1 MKASGHK
8 VRRPSRRSAGGANV
22 QCTLCTVQV
31 QQNVRLF
38 NVQQQQECSAAAGE
52 TNGNPCCS
60 LPTLHSLH
68 THPPAYLHN
77 PKTHTGVS
85 LMGSNEWRLGDEEV
99 GGGGEGQAE
108 S

>member
-1 MKASGHK
+1 MHIVHCASAA
-8 VRRPSRRSAGGANV
+8 RETN
-22 QCTLCTVQV
+22 VQV
-31 QQNVRLF
+31 QQRSAL
-38 NVQQQQECSAAAGE
+38 AAAGE

-60 LPTLHSLH
+60 LPTLHSH
-68 THPPAYLHN
+68 PAYLHN

>member
-1 MKASGHK
+1 MHCT
-8 VRRPSRRSAGGANV
+8 SAARETN
-22 QCTLCTVQV
+22 VQV
-31 QQNVRLF
+31 QQRSAL
-38 NVQQQQECSAAAGE
+38 AAAGE

-68 THPPAYLHN
+68 SHPAAYLHN

>member
-1 MKASGHK
+1 MHIVHCASAA
-8 VRRPSRRSAGGANV
+8 RETN
-22 QCTLCTVQV
+22 VQV
-31 QQNVRLF
+31 QQRSAL
-38 NVQQQQECSAAAGE
+38 AAAGE

-68 THPPAYLHN
+68 SHPAAYLHN

-85 LMGSNEWRLGDEEV
+85 LMGSNEWRLEDEEV
-99 GGGGEGQAE
+99 GGGCEGQAE

>member
-1 MKASGHK
+1 MGRMCS
-8 VRRPSRRSAGGANV
+8 SSSAHCA
-22 QCTLCTVQV
+22 LSTVQV
-31 QQNVRLF
+31 QQ
-38 NVQQQQECSAAAGE
+38 QQCSAAAGE

-68 THPPAYLHN
+68 SHPAAYLHN

>member
-1 MKASGHK
+1 MHIVHCASAA
-8 VRRPSRRSAGGANV
+8 RETN
-22 QCTLCTVQV
+22 VQV
-31 QQNVRLF
+31 QQRSAL
-38 NVQQQQECSAAAGE
+38 AAAGE

-68 THPPAYLHN
+68 SHPAAYLHN

-85 LMGSNEWRLGDEEV
+85 LMGSNEWRLEDEEV